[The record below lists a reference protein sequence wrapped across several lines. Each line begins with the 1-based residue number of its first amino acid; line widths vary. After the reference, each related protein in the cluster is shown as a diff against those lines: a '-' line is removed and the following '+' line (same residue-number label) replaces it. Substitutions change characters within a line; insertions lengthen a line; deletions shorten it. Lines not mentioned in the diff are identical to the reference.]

1 MGWLQLTLTAQPP
14 RNTQRTGPAVLL
26 FLPTL
31 RALDLFGTGFGDDVT
46 CDYFSVVTCGFCV
59 ASVWL
64 PGNLVDG
71 DAIS

>member
-1 MGWLQLTLTAQPP
+1 VYLGEYVH
-14 RNTQRTGPAVLL
+14 NHKIYNKN
-26 FLPTL
+26 
-31 RALDLFGTGFGDDVT
+31 T